1 MDTTI
6 QKWGNSFAVRL
17 PKAITK
23 KLRVGAGTKVR
34 VGIERR
40 RIIIQQI
47 PKKEETL
54 EDLVARITPENRH
67 KKIDWGGPVGKE
79 IW

>member
-23 KLRVGAGTKVR
+23 KLRIGAGTKVR
-34 VGIERR
+34 VNADKR
-40 RIIIQQI
+40 RIVIQQV
-47 PKKEETL
+47 PKKRETL
-54 EDLVARITPENRH
+54 EDLVARITPETRH
-67 KKIDWGGPVGKE
+67 QEFQWGKPQGKE

>member
-17 PKAITK
+17 PKVVTQ
-23 KLRVGAGTKVR
+23 KLRVGVGTKVR
-34 VGIERR
+34 VDVDKR
-40 RIIIQQI
+40 RIIIQQV
-47 PKKEETL
+47 PKKRETL
-54 EDLVARITPENRH
+54 EDLVAHITPETRH

>member
-1 MDTTI
+1 MDTTRH
-6 QKWGNSFAVRL
+6 S
-17 PKAITK
+17 
-23 KLRVGAGTKVR
+23 
-34 VGIERR
+34 
-40 RIIIQQI
+40 IIIQQI

>member
-1 MDTTI
+1 MTVPQGCIYFVYMDTTRH
-6 QKWGNSFAVRL
+6 S
-17 PKAITK
+17 
-23 KLRVGAGTKVR
+23 
-34 VGIERR
+34 
-40 RIIIQQI
+40 IIIQQI